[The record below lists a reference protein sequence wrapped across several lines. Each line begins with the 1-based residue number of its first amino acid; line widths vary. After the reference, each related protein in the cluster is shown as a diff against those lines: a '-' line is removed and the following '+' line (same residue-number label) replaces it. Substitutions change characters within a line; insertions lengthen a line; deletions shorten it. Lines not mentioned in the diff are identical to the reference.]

1 MIVVFNLLLLH
12 LCLIKTLLNFMKTF
26 LLTNAL
32 RKTLSLVAVF
42 GAVFFTSAQTQTE
55 TQVFTAQG
63 TESNPA
69 VIIIDI
75 PNDITVNNGQ
85 NIESIVIQEVVT
97 NAATIIDI
105 MGFPVPV
112 PAECGDLFAYNLT
125 VDGSSTHSESCEVDF
140 QNYDISSSS
149 TIEFSSIYLS
159 PLPLPG
165 VPQIPLDIEV
175 EVILSITYSMCTAD
189 AGENATITPCKNEPI
204 VLFDALDGTPQTGGV
219 WKDYNN
225 NEVTDAIVTA
235 PNFPGQYIYIYTVQ
249 TSQDC
254 YDETVLIIDVQECD
268 YLSIEEE
275 LLANISLYP
284 NPTNGLLNI
293 EGLTDGNYELSIVD
307 VNGRIVKA
315 ANTYTANT
323 SLDMT
328 DIQNGVYLVHIL
340 KNNSERVIRIIKK

>member
-1 MIVVFNLLLLH
+1 MN
-12 LCLIKTLLNFMKTF
+12 TLLFTQVTQKVLF
-26 LLTNAL
+26 LIAI
-32 RKTLSLVAVF
+32 F
-42 GAVFFTSAQTQTE
+42 GFSFYASSQTQTE

-69 VIIIDI
+69 VITIDI

-105 MGFPVPV
+105 MGFPVPI

-204 VLFDALDGTPQTGGV
+204 VLLDALNGTPQTDGV

-225 NEVTDAIVTA
+225 YEVTDAIVTA

-254 YDETVLIIDVQECD
+254 YDETVLIIDVQDCD
-268 YLSIEEE
+268 YSSIKEES
-275 LLANISLYP
+275 LNNISLYP
-284 NPTNGLLNI
+284 NPTNGLLHI
-293 EGLTDGNYELSIVD
+293 EGIAQDAYTLSIKD
-307 VNGRIVKA
+307 LNGRIVKEEKA
-315 ANTYTANT
+315 YSANT
-323 SLDMT
+323 SIDISG
-328 DIQNGVYLVHIL
+328 IQNGVYLVHIL
-340 KNNSERVIRIIKK
+340 KNNSERVIRIVKQ